1 MFPFS
6 KSKKVKRKI
15 TTLAEAIQRIEEL
28 EQGLESTAARI
39 KELEAKTSFYFQKF
53 HLIRYNSVG
62 GMGGDQS
69 FSLALLDK
77 ENNGFILSS
86 LFMDESARA
95 FIKPIKRGTSQY
107 QLSEEEQQVL
117 DRVIKK

>member
-1 MFPFS
+1 M
-6 KSKKVKRKI
+6 

-28 EQGLESTAARI
+28 EQGLELAVLKI

-53 HLIRYNSVG
+53 YLARYNSVG

-86 LFMDESARA
+86 LFMDGSARI

-117 DRVIKK
+117 EKALKK